1 MPKHEGPIKHL
12 IDPFSIPAQMNNL
25 GVFIV
30 AYVTQN
36 IYKGESCV
44 DLENLPYLNFIYYG
58 SAIVCGGTALLSILY
73 MIGLLDYCINK
84 VMPCGEVCLT
94 LNTLTIFL
102 AGLMYHFIATI
113 YGLYKLIWGE
123 SSPCVEIEMFKQITC
138 GIYFCWF
145 SFIVI
150 FLVVK
155 GVVACKKK
163 EIPSV
168 EETYTELK

>member
-1 MPKHEGPIKHL
+1 
-12 IDPFSIPAQMNNL
+12 
-25 GVFIV
+25 
-30 AYVTQN
+30 
-36 IYKGESCV
+36 
-44 DLENLPYLNFIYYG
+44 
-58 SAIVCGGTALLSILY
+58 
-73 MIGLLDYCINK
+73 
-84 VMPCGEVCLT
+84 MPCGEVCLT

-113 YGLYKLIWGE
+113 YGLYKLIWGK